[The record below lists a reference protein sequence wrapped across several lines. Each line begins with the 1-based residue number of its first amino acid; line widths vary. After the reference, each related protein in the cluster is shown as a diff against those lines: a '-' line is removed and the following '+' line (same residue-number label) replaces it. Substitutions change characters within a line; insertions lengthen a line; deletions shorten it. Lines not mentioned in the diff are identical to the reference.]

1 MMLVWSSMSFVE
13 LPTTKYLEK
22 LVQLCSSMDKNTKK
36 ETKRRMIKEVNIYNI
51 GEASQNVLLPERK
64 NNLT

>member
-1 MMLVWSSMSFVE
+1 MLVWSSMSFVE

-36 ETKRRMIKEVNIYNI
+36 ETKRRMIKEINIYNIYNI
-51 GEASQNVLLPERK
+51 GEAS
-64 NNLT
+64 